1 MTADLT
7 HDAARESLA
16 ALALDALDGGEREA
30 VLAHVAG
37 CAACARELAELRAAA
52 ELVALSAPPAQ
63 LDAGRRAGVRARLL
77 ARAAAERGAPAA
89 PAAPGAPAAPTPAPV
104 PVPAPVVD
112 IASRRPAGATTPA
125 WFAVAASVAA
135 VALGIWGGLANRER
149 NELRAQVGQLIA
161 EADAT
166 SRRADRL
173 AHTVASRDSALA
185 SLGAGELVSLRLVTA
200 GEARRGPRARMYWAR
215 ATDAWVFIAND
226 LPAAPAGRTYQ
237 LWLVTAGAPVSAG
250 TFAPDSTG
258 TALVRATYRLTPDQL
273 KAVAVTV
280 EPAGGV
286 AAPTTTPVLVTATE

>member
-16 ALALDALDGGEREA
+16 ALALDALDGAEREA

-37 CAACARELAELRAAA
+37 CAACTRELAELRAAA
-52 ELVALSAPPAQ
+52 ELVAISAPPAQ

-89 PAAPGAPAAPTPAPV
+89 PAATPAST
-104 PVPAPVVD
+104 PVPAPASTPVVD
-112 IASRRPAGATTPA
+112 IASRRPPRPTTPA

-135 VALGIWGGLANRER
+135 VALGLWGGLANRER

-173 AHTVASRDSALA
+173 ARTVASRDSALA
-185 SLGAGELVSLRLVTA
+185 SLGAGELVSLRLVTS

-258 TALVRATYRLTPDQL
+258 TALVRATYRLTPEQL

-286 AAPTTTPVLVTATE
+286 AAPTTTPVLVTAAE